1 MSDAHE
7 HDEKKKHGGGG
18 HGAGHGGGGGHEEH
32 EGAPE
37 WLISFA
43 DNVTLMMGFFVILLA
58 MNLKPAS
65 SGGGESKEPG
75 HPAPAATPEVMD
87 IVIAIR
93 EAFNNPVDP
102 NSANPV
108 DLPLI
113 RRIIER
119 SGPSQADQEGQIGRE
134 HDVRSV
140 RPSSY
145 FSPAGSVPFDDGSAT
160 LNESG
165 RQALRQ
171 MHKVVRGHNLVIEA
185 RGHVSAA
192 EAFGKM
198 DRGLRLSYDR
208 ALAVAEALTSEGL
221 PWPQLRVVACGD
233 GERLLPSAYDEAGHR
248 ANQRVEIIV
257 TDQIVKASLTEED
270 KPPTSGAPGHP

>member
-7 HDEKKKHGGGG
+7 HDEKKRHGGGG
-18 HGAGHGGGGGHEEH
+18 HGHGGGGSHEEH

-65 SGGGESKEPG
+65 SGGGQSKEPG
-75 HPAPAATPEVMD
+75 HPEAAATPEVLD
-87 IVIAIR
+87 LAIAIR
-93 EAFNNPVDP
+93 EAFHNPVDP

-119 SGPSQADQEGQIGRE
+119 SGPSQSDQEGQIGRE
-134 HDVRSV
+134 HDVRSI

-145 FSPAGSVPFDDGSAT
+145 FSPAGSVPFDSESVV
-160 LNESG
+160 LSESG
-165 RQALRQ
+165 KEALRQ
-171 MHKVVRGHNLVIEA
+171 MQKVVRGHNLVIEA
-185 RGHVSAA
+185 RGHASAA
-192 EAFGKM
+192 EAFSKP
-198 DRGLRLSYDR
+198 DRALKLSYDR
-208 ALAVAEALTSEGL
+208 AVAVAQALVAEGL
-221 PWPQLRVVACGD
+221 QWPQLRVVACGD
-233 GERLLPSAYDEAGHR
+233 GERLVPVAYDETGHR

-257 TDQIVKASLTEED
+257 TDQIVKSHPEED
-270 KPPTSGAPGHP
+270 ENAPKP

>member
-1 MSDAHE
+1 MSDAKE
-7 HDEKKKHGGGG
+7 HDGKKHGGGG
-18 HGAGHGGGGGHEEH
+18 HGHGGGGSHEEH

-75 HPAPAATPEVMD
+75 HPAPVASTPELLDV
-87 IVIAIR
+87 VIAIR

-102 NSANPV
+102 NSSNPI

-119 SGPSQADQEGQIGRE
+119 AGPSQADQEGQIGRE
-134 HDVRSV
+134 HDVRSI

-145 FSPAGSVPFDDGSAT
+145 FSPAGSIPFDDGTAV
-160 LNESG
+160 LNEAG
-165 RQALRQ
+165 REALRQ

-185 RGHVSAA
+185 RGHASAA
-192 EAFGKM
+192 EAFGKS
-198 DRGLRLSYDR
+198 DRGHKLSYDR
-208 ALAVAEALTSEGL
+208 ALAVAEALIAEGL
-221 PWPQLRVVACGD
+221 PWAQIRVVACGD
-233 GERLLPSAYDEAGHR
+233 GERLVPVAYDEAGHR
-248 ANQRVEIIV
+248 TNQRVEIIV
-257 TDQIVKASLTEED
+257 TDQVVRSPSED
-270 KPPTSGAPGHP
+270 DAKLPTP